1 MCGRVWLSGRA
12 RGRGRGQEE
21 TFFIHECN
29 SECACGPECRN
40 RVLQHGLS
48 VPIELFY
55 AGDKG
60 WGVRINQEVKAGTFI
75 IECVVVPSL

>member
-1 MCGRVWLSGRA
+1 
-12 RGRGRGQEE
+12 
-21 TFFIHECN
+21 
-29 SECACGPECRN
+29 
-40 RVLQHGLS
+40 VLQHGLS